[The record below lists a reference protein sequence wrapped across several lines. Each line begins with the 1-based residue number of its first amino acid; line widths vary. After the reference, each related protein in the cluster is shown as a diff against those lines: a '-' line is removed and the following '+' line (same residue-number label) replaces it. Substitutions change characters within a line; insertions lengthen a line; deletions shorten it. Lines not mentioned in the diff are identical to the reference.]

1 MLLDNDEFIKA
12 LPNLFT
18 ATKEK
23 GSVALTLKRFDF
35 EGVKQ
40 ERQKKRAK
48 TGSDDDVMRLLAAGL
63 SLEDKEYAT
72 LVRAAT
78 DKKKLST
85 LVAPANLDKFLA
97 AYHGVL
103 LANVETMKR
112 RDRLRKKKAS
122 AKRQAAM
129 KARQKSKKTSGN
141 TKESA
146 MDVVKS

>member
-40 ERQKKRAK
+40 ERQKKRAQ
-48 TGSDDDVMRLLAAGL
+48 TVSDDDAMRLLAKGL

-72 LVRAAT
+72 LVRAGT

-85 LVAPANLDKFLA
+85 LVVPADLDKFLA

-103 LANVETMKR
+103 LANAENMKR

-122 AKRQAAM
+122 AKRQAAL
-129 KARQKSKKTSGN
+129 KARQKSKKASDSAKG
-141 TKESA
+141 SA
-146 MDVVKS
+146 MDVEKS

>member
-12 LPNLFT
+12 LPNLFA

-48 TGSDDDVMRLLAAGL
+48 TGSDDDAMRLLLAKGL
-63 SLEDKEYAT
+63 SLDDKEYAT

-85 LVAPANLDKFLA
+85 LVAPADLDKFLA

-103 LANVETMKR
+103 LANVENMKR

-122 AKRQAAM
+122 AKRQAAL
-129 KARQKSKKTSGN
+129 KARQKSKN
-141 TKESA
+141 ESA
-146 MDVVKS
+146 MDVVKA